1 MVMQLNTSFEKIKDF
16 VQDQSNRALIIRPH
30 DKGFKV
36 NDYLILQ
43 EEDKWHVVDKYQH
56 RKSEF
61 FSKKFA
67 VLYAI
72 LMSNSMSSQQF
83 HLTYLDQQL
92 AIAMQDQQWY
102 QRLLQKECSEVVE
115 SLYQARLS
123 RAKQVLEMV
132 RQQVTIMEKSLALQ

>member
-1 MVMQLNTSFEKIKDF
+1 
-16 VQDQSNRALIIRPH
+16 
-30 DKGFKV
+30 
-36 NDYLILQ
+36 
-43 EEDKWHVVDKYQH
+43 
-56 RKSEF
+56 
-61 FSKKFA
+61 
-67 VLYAI
+67 
-72 LMSNSMSSQQF
+72 MSNSMSSQQF